1 MTLPFYSEL
10 KMEMPKR
17 EEQEKQKATIS
28 EGGCLASDIQPFFA
42 LHPSWTTCLILQ
54 LLQLLILD

>member
-17 EEQEKQKATIS
+17 EEKEKQKATIS
-28 EGGCLASDIQPFFA
+28 EGGCLASEPFFCPTRLA
-42 LHPSWTTCLILQ
+42 GPRV
-54 LLQLLILD
+54 